1 MRTTAA
7 VALTCSLLLSAPAAF
22 GASFA
27 LSENGARAQGMAGAY
42 VGQADDASAA
52 WYNPAGL
59 VRTPA
64 GGTVSL
70 GGNLFIPAISADDVR
85 GVRTNPGDSAHAT
98 GEAGAT
104 PMTPLGYAS
113 LRAGDRV
120 AFGLGA
126 NTPFGLSVDW
136 ADNAFVRYQS
146 AFAEL
151 RTFFIT
157 PAVGVRLTDWL
168 SVGLGVSYIYADA
181 ELERKILFAGP
192 PLAPPEDGTF
202 RLGGKS
208 NDWAYNA
215 GAQVV
220 LARDKGKL
228 DQLTLG
234 VTYHSAVVLD
244 FKTADSSV
252 NFTVPAA
259 FVSTFP
265 DSPASTTIDLP
276 DVWTVGLSAALN
288 NRTTVNFD
296 VQHFGWSTFE
306 GLGIEAE
313 NPATQAV
320 ISPVVRDYEDTVAI
334 RLGGEH
340 WLNDTWAVRAGYAFD
355 QTPIP
360 DKTLDSLLPDADRH
374 FAHLGVGYRDGS
386 FGVDAAYTAVF
397 FEGISTTTNSEGHNF
412 AYDSFSHIV
421 TLAFNYHF

>member
-7 VALTCSLLLSAPAAF
+7 FCLTCSLLFFAHPAF
-22 GASFA
+22 SASFA
-27 LSENGARAQGMAGAY
+27 LSETGARAQGMAGAY
-42 VGQADDASAA
+42 VGQADDASAV

-59 VRTPA
+59 VRTPK
-64 GGTVSL
+64 GGEVSL
-70 GGNLFIPAISADDVR
+70 GANLFIPRISADDVR
-85 GVRTNPGDSAHAT
+85 NVRTNPADSPHAN

-104 PMTPLGYAS
+104 PITPLGYAS
-113 LRAGDRV
+113 LRTGDRV
-120 AFGLGA
+120 AFGLGI

-136 ADNAFVRYQS
+136 EDNAFVRYQS

-151 RTFFIT
+151 RTLFIT

-168 SVGLGVSYIYADA
+168 NIGLGVSYVYADA
-181 ELERKILFAGP
+181 ELERQIFFGP
-192 PLAPPEDGTF
+192 GLDDGTF
-202 RLGGKS
+202 RLGGKA

-228 DQLTLG
+228 DRLTLG

-244 FKTADSSV
+244 FNANDSTV

-259 FVSTFP
+259 FASTFP

-276 DVWTVGLSAALN
+276 DIWTVGLSAAFN
-288 NRTTVNFD
+288 NRTTVNLD
-296 VQHFGWSTFE
+296 IQRFGWSTFE

-313 NPATQAV
+313 NPATQKV
-320 ISPVVRDYEDTVAI
+320 IAPIVRDYEDTTAF
-334 RLGGEH
+334 RLGIEH
-340 WLNDTWAVRAGYAFD
+340 WLNDTWALRGGYAFD

-374 FAHLGVGYRDGS
+374 FAHLGVGYRNGH

-412 AYDSFSHIV
+412 AYDSFSHIL

>member
-1 MRTTAA
+1 MRTTLVFCLMCVLAA
-7 VALTCSLLLSAPAAF
+7 PSAFA
-22 GASFA
+22 ASFA

-42 VGQADDASAA
+42 VGQADDASAV

-59 VRTPA
+59 VRTPKS
-64 GGTVSL
+64 GTVSV
-70 GGNLFIPAISADDVR
+70 GANLFIPRISAEDVR
-85 GVRTNPGDSAHAT
+85 NVRTNKADAPMAH
-98 GEAGAT
+98 GEAGST
-104 PMTPLGYAS
+104 PVTGLGYAS
-113 LRAGDRV
+113 LHAGDRL
-120 AFGLGA
+120 AFGLGI

-136 ADNAFVRYQS
+136 EDNAFVRYES

-151 RTFFIT
+151 RTLYIT

-168 SVGLGVSYIYADA
+168 SVGGGVSYIYADA
-181 ELERKILFAGP
+181 ELERKIFFGP
-192 PLAPPEDGTF
+192 GLDDGTF
-202 RLGGKS
+202 RLGGKAH
-208 NDWAYNA
+208 DWGYNV

-220 LARDKGKL
+220 LAHDKGKL
-228 DQLTLG
+228 DKLTLG

-244 FKTADSSV
+244 FNANDSTV

-259 FVSTFP
+259 FASTFP
-265 DSPASTTIDLP
+265 DSDASTTIDLP
-276 DVWTVGLSAALN
+276 DIWTVGLSAAFS
-288 NRTTVNFD
+288 NRTTINLD
-296 VQHFGWSTFE
+296 VQRFGWSTFE

-320 ISPVVRDYEDTVAI
+320 LPPIVRDYEDTIAV

-340 WLNDTWAVRAGYAFD
+340 WLNDTWALRAGYAFD

-374 FAHLGVGYRDGS
+374 FAHLGVGYRNGR

-412 AYDSFSHIV
+412 AYDSFSHIL
-421 TLAFNYHF
+421 TLAFNYRF